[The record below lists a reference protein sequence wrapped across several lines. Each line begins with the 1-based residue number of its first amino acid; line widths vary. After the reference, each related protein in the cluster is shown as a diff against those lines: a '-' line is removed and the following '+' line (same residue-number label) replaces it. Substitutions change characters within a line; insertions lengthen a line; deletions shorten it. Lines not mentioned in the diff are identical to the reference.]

1 MRKIYLPLTIAFSCC
16 FYSLCLKAQ
25 AADLLTVSSNSPV
38 HSTFVSAIKA
48 ADLTLVYQD
57 AGPFTIF
64 APTNAAFSKMG
75 TNTVEELL
83 KPASKEALTKIMTC
97 LMVPGNLDA
106 ASINKAIALGGGK
119 AEWNTLGG
127 SKLTATMEDGKVKI
141 TNEKGISFL
150 LNTTYDVKASNGI
163 MYMIDGV
170 LLPK

>member
-1 MRKIYLPLTIAFSCC
+1 MRKIYLFVTISVIAC
-16 FYSLCLKAQ
+16 FLSTNLKAQ
-25 AADLLTVSSNSPV
+25 STDLLTVTSNSPL

-48 ADLTLVYQD
+48 ADLTFVYQD

-75 TNTVEELL
+75 TAAVEELL
-83 KPASKEALTKIMTC
+83 KPGSKDALTRIMTC

-106 ASINKAIALGGGK
+106 TALTKAISLGGGK

-127 SKLTATMEDGKVKI
+127 SKLTASMEDGKIKI
-141 TNEKGISFL
+141 TDQKGISYFL
-150 LNTTYDVKASNGI
+150 NSTDLKASNGVL
-163 MYMIDGV
+163 YVVDGV